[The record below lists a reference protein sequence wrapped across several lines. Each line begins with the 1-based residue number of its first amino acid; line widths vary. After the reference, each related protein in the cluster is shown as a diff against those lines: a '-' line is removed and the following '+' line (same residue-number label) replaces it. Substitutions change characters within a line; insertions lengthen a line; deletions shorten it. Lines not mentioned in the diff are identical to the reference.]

1 MKIYEKSEESEIRG
15 PNVEKVEEVTEEVLD
30 TRNPKKGKRI
40 AIIIGTL
47 IIIIVV
53 LILVF

>member
-1 MKIYEKSEESEIRG
+1 MKIYAKSEESEIRG